1 MEASVV
7 EDLAVAALVAAEE
20 DMAAREAMMTWGWG
34 CTVMDP
40 LTVTGAGAMA
50 EGGTEEARHQEIGLE
65 TSRSVV
71 NCKMT
76 CDVYW
81 SSFS

>member
-1 MEASVV
+1 MV
-7 EDLAVAALVAAEE
+7 EDLAVGALVAAEE

-40 LTVTGAGAMA
+40 LIVMEAGGME
-50 EGGTEEARHQEIGLE
+50 EGVTEEARHREIESE